1 MELQR
6 AVLLAGLLVEVASKS
21 SESAGQ
27 QPECCVDLVDVNT
40 TCQSTSPCGPGCY
53 RHRNEDGSIS
63 CVRCRN
69 GTYHGSECR
78 GRTSLPSRPAAPP
91 TGPAWP
97 ASRRGASSP
106 SSGGTATGW
115 GTHFPVNRST
125 GTPGR
130 PDFGGPQVAASLFLG
145 TFFISSGLIL
155 SVAGFFY
162 LKRTSKL
169 PKVFYGRNKAPA
181 LQPGEAVSNQKDGL
195 SAPVS
200 WASVLGA
207 ACTSHCAFSPFQGC
221 YDSPA
226 TVLRYVSPH
235 LRVKDFK
242 IVPPLGSAALQG
254 PLQDWALQAPGP
266 VVLGTPGSPIVSHG
280 TLGSPVVNHG
290 TPGSPI
296 VSHGTPGSP
305 MVNCSS
311 HAFSFRS

>member
-1 MELQR
+1 MAEGFGGSSPGPGICGFLATPPCPLSTGRQALDVCSSHPRRPDPALWDMELQR

-181 LQPGEAVSNQKDGL
+181 LQPGEAAAMIPPPQSSAPWGRHNKCPQTATAGLEATEMHSVPAQEARVRKPRYVRRERPLDRDTGPTAISSVEARVSN
-195 SAPVS
+195 V
-200 WASVLGA
+200 
-207 ACTSHCAFSPFQGC
+207 
-221 YDSPA
+221 
-226 TVLRYVSPH
+226 
-235 LRVKDFK
+235 
-242 IVPPLGSAALQG
+242 
-254 PLQDWALQAPGP
+254 
-266 VVLGTPGSPIVSHG
+266 
-280 TLGSPVVNHG
+280 
-290 TPGSPI
+290 
-296 VSHGTPGSP
+296 
-305 MVNCSS
+305 
-311 HAFSFRS
+311 

>member
-21 SESAGQ
+21 SESVGQ

-78 GRTSLPSRPAAPP
+78 GRTSLPGRPAAPP

-106 SSGGTATGW
+106 SSGGTAAGW

-200 WASVLGA
+200 WASGWGPPARLTVPFLLFKA
-207 ACTSHCAFSPFQGC
+207 AMIPPPQSSAPWGRHNKCPRTATAGLEATEMHSV
-221 YDSPA
+221 PA
-226 TVLRYVSPH
+226 QEARVRKPRYVRRERPLDRDTGPTAISSVEA
-235 LRVKDFK
+235 RVSN
-242 IVPPLGSAALQG
+242 V
-254 PLQDWALQAPGP
+254 
-266 VVLGTPGSPIVSHG
+266 
-280 TLGSPVVNHG
+280 
-290 TPGSPI
+290 
-296 VSHGTPGSP
+296 
-305 MVNCSS
+305 
-311 HAFSFRS
+311 